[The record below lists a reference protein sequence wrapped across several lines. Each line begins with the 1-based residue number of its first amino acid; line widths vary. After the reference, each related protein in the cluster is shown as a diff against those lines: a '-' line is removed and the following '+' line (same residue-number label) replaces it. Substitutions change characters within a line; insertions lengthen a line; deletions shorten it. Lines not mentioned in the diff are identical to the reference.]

1 MALERTSD
9 SLDAQRP
16 TLYFLFLLLIK
27 SIFYFWFIFRFL
39 GTFTYMALR
48 CSRVSR
54 CMRSVSIPHQGSA
67 RDPRCWTVSRLLRD
81 HRVGNHLA
89 MGTRAHPQECR
100 TYRGLR
106 LNELRNCGVNDF
118 PDNAPRSATIGSIRG
133 FSLSTCFSVRQ
144 CGYGRGE
151 SDQPCLSECMA
162 AVIRA
167 QRGCLTARTSHR
179 WFNVQLAARIHT
191 STTTRFTDVELK
203 ADHNQPATSTNC
215 TTCMYCI

>member
-1 MALERTSD
+1 M
-9 SLDAQRP
+9 
-16 TLYFLFLLLIK
+16 K
-27 SIFYFWFIFRFL
+27 SFFCFCFIFRFF

-54 CMRSVSIPHQGSA
+54 CMRSVSIPHHGSA

-106 LNELRNCGVNDF
+106 LNELRNCGVSDF
-118 PDNAPRSATIGSIRG
+118 PDNSPRSATIGSIRG
-133 FSLSTCFSVRQ
+133 FSLSTCLSVHQ
-144 CGYGRGE
+144 CGYGGGE

-167 QRGCLTARTSHR
+167 QQGCLTARASHR
-179 WFNVQLAARIHT
+179 MAQLAARIHT
-191 STTTRFTDVELK
+191 STTTRFPDVELK
-203 ADHNQPATSTNC
+203 ADHNQSATSTNR

>member
-1 MALERTSD
+1 
-9 SLDAQRP
+9 
-16 TLYFLFLLLIK
+16 
-27 SIFYFWFIFRFL
+27 
-39 GTFTYMALR
+39 MALR

-118 PDNAPRSATIGSIRG
+118 PDDAPRSATIGSIRG

-144 CGYGRGE
+144 CGYGGGE
-151 SDQPCLSECMA
+151 RSALPLRVYGCCHTCAKRLSDSKSKPSM
-162 AVIRA
+162 V
-167 QRGCLTARTSHR
+167 QRSTSSAHSYIDYNAFYR
-179 WFNVQLAARIHT
+179 
-191 STTTRFTDVELK
+191 
-203 ADHNQPATSTNC
+203 C
-215 TTCMYCI
+215 